1 MNVSFTPGLA
11 ASSRFSRVWRFVH
24 ALTHAALG
32 SALFLGSLSATSSVR
47 AASFDCAKA
56 RSPLEKLICSQP
68 ELDAADTRMG
78 EAYRK
83 ANAAVPLKGFVATT
97 HRVFLA
103 EYRSC
108 AMSAP
113 NRPLPT
119 AQAVRQCVAAA
130 DRRSQELEGYTQA
143 RFYSEVA
150 KGKAFTQDDLA
161 ILVSTGPGESR
172 IRLWGN
178 WMPDAYDPKPFPMG
192 VVCDLEGRL
201 LPAKGGVKAEFDEDV
216 PMQVTDT
223 MVKIGG
229 HIMCT
234 PRNGVAEGNYPRVR

>member
-1 MNVSFTPGLA
+1 MALIFGGLA
-11 ASSRFSRVWRFVH
+11 LASS
-24 ALTHAALG
+24 AQ
-32 SALFLGSLSATSSVR
+32 

-103 EYRSC
+103 EYRFC
-108 AMSAP
+108 AMAAP

-119 AQAVRQCVAAA
+119 AQAVRQCTGLA
-130 DRRSQELEGYTQA
+130 DRRTRELEGYSQA
-143 RFYSEVA
+143 RFYSQTER
-150 KGKAFTQDDLA
+150 GKTFTQEDLA
-161 ILVSTGPGESR
+161 ILVTPGPGESR
-172 IRLWGN
+172 IRMWGN
-178 WMPDAYDPKPFPMG
+178 WMPDAQDPKPFPMG

-201 LPAKGGVKAEFDEDV
+201 QPAKGGLKADFEDDV
-216 PMQVTDT
+216 LLQITDQA
-223 MVKIGG
+223 VRIGG
-229 HIMCT
+229 FMTCT
-234 PRNGVAEGNYPRVR
+234 PRNGIAEGEYPRVR